1 MTEEQIVKK
10 FSEAMLNKLLI
21 RRDRYVPLAW
31 RGLDL
36 KRLILLMREEMK
48 EMEHGLEV
56 GSDAEIHSA
65 AIDLANYGCF
75 IWDLLHIHDD
85 TNK

>member
-1 MTEEQIVKK
+1 MTEEQIVEK
-10 FSEAMLNKLLI
+10 FSKVMLNKLLI

-31 RGLDL
+31 RSLDL

-56 GSDAEIHSA
+56 GSDPEINSA

-75 IWDLLHIHDD
+75 IWDLLHIHDE
-85 TNK
+85 K